1 MTDHLNLDAIDAA
14 TVAPQRFE
22 GTVRTG
28 VRDGAA
34 AGGLRPLSSGMEAGF
49 ESRSYFF
56 CRSLSCAT

>member
-1 MTDHLNLDAIDAA
+1 MTGHLDLDAIDAA

-22 GTVRTG
+22 GTVRT
-28 VRDGAA
+28 R
-34 AGGLRPLSSGMEAGF
+34 AGGLRPLSSGMEAGC